1 VSVLDK
7 ALERALSASKH
18 LQIVDQFFAMHDPD
32 YMLMRKKIDS
42 LEGYDK
48 FSKGLYAGENGRQF
62 ILYDYLMYILV
73 SRGSIW
79 GFHKANRKSYLKMIL
94 YVANQLLIQEPVT
107 TYACFSTRKLLMNF
121 MERQN
126 IPYFFEDEEAKK
138 IYEDA
143 KKFKGDLSYK
153 DKKTKKLYYA
163 VDSLFPKSVGAAV
176 ELIVYAYLIRH
187 NFGYVI
193 PMLLNQRLLSHDSH
207 SIAPDFLIVKNGRI
221 FGVEVK
227 QAFEKTPD
235 HIFEFSSQ
243 TSIPVVVA
251 RVPNTVP
258 LRCPICK
265 KWILY
270 CDEVINRFS
279 DYSQKIEDIKI
290 SCKKECT
297 NFKKCNYITYKG
309 ILKSNEKKE
318 FHYHYDCVKKKPFV
332 RGLLKDKN
340 EQEKRLIS
348 YYPYVKGLSKL

>member
-7 ALERALSASKH
+7 ALERALSAAKH
-18 LQIVDQFFAMHDPD
+18 LQIVDQFFAMHDLD

-48 FSKGLYAGENGRQF
+48 FSRGLYVGKNGRQM

-79 GFHKANRKSYLKMIL
+79 GFHKANRRPYLKMIL
-94 YVANQLLIQEPVT
+94 YVVNQLLIQEPVT
-107 TYACFSTRKLLMNF
+107 TYACFSMRKRLMDF
-121 MERQN
+121 MQKQH
-126 IPYFFEDEEAKK
+126 IPNFFEDQEARQLYKK
-138 IYEDA
+138 A
-143 KKFKGDLSYK
+143 KNFKGDLTYK
-153 DKKTKKLYYA
+153 DDKTKQLYYA
-163 VDSLFPKSVGAAV
+163 VDSLLPKSVGAAI

-187 NFGYVI
+187 SFGYVI
-193 PMLLNQRLLSHDSH
+193 PMLLNQRVLSSDSH
-207 SIAPDFLIVKNGRI
+207 VIAPDFIIVKNGRI

-227 QAFEKTPD
+227 QAFQETPD
-235 HIFEFSSQ
+235 HIFDFSSE

-258 LRCPICK
+258 LRCPICQ

-279 DYSQKIEDIKI
+279 DYSRKIEDIKI
-290 SCKKECT
+290 SCKKECG

-309 ILKSNEKKE
+309 VLKASEE
-318 FHYHYDCVKKKPFV
+318 EELHYHYNCVKKKTFV
-332 RGLLKDKN
+332 RNLLKDKK
-340 EQEKRLIS
+340 EQERRLIS
-348 YYPYVKGLSKL
+348 YYPYVQGLSRL